1 MSKPQE
7 SPKPNLKSDPKPNPE
22 SDPGPAPEVDPGP
35 TPEPDPRSA
44 SEPAAPEPGDAR
56 RTVSDPAALKALAH
70 PLRLKILR
78 HLGVSGPATSTTLAA
93 ALGENT
99 GTLSYHLRR
108 LEQGGFIEDAP
119 DRPGGRERWWRAV
132 RGLDVRRPAQDEMT
146 DGERA
151 VAGTL
156 DRMRM
161 EEDVELARRFMA
173 EQANSEGWM
182 RGSRSLSHLT
192 AKELGAFHDAYLDL
206 LARFSHGPEDASPGA
221 RPVHLR
227 WFALPAD

>member
-1 MSKPQE
+1 MSESQE
-7 SPKPNLKSDPKPNPE
+7 LPAPDPARDDLEPNLAPDGSPAPAPD
-22 SDPGPAPEVDPGP
+22 STPAPEP
-35 TPEPDPRSA
+35 TD
-44 SEPAAPEPGDAR
+44 DTR
-56 RTVSDPAALKALAH
+56 RQVSDPAALKALAH
-70 PLRLKILR
+70 PLRLRILR

-108 LEQGGFIEDAP
+108 LEQGGFIEDVP
-119 DRPGGRERWWRAV
+119 DSPGGRERWWRAV
-132 RGLDVRRPAQDEMT
+132 RGLDIRRPAQEEMT

-151 VAGTL
+151 VASTL

-161 EEDVELARRFMA
+161 EEDIELARRFMA
-173 EQANSEGWM
+173 EQADSQGWM

-192 AKELGAFHDAYLDL
+192 VEEVDAFHDAYLEL
-206 LARFSHGPEDASPGA
+206 LARFSRGPEDAPPGA

-227 WFALPAD
+227 WFALPAE

>member
-1 MSKPQE
+1 MSDE
-7 SPKPNLKSDPKPNPE
+7 GE
-22 SDPGPAPEVDPGP
+22 RTPGPEAAPEVEAGAEVGGEAGAEVGADPGG
-35 TPEPDPRSA
+35 E
-44 SEPAAPEPGDAR
+44 R

-78 HLGVSGPATSTTLAA
+78 HLAVSGPATSTTLAA

-108 LEQGGFIEDAP
+108 LERGGFIEDVP
-119 DRPGGRERWWRAV
+119 ERPNSRERWWRAV

-151 VAGTL
+151 VAGAL
-156 DRMRM
+156 DRMRLD
-161 EEDVELARRFMA
+161 EDIELARRFTE
-173 EQANSEGWM
+173 EQAESDGWM

-192 AKELGAFHDAYLDL
+192 KEEVTAFHDAYLDL
-206 LARFSHGPEDASPGA
+206 LTRFARGPEDAPPDA
-221 RPVHLR
+221 KPVLLR
-227 WFALPAD
+227 WFALPAE

>member
-1 MSKPQE
+1 MSDAAE
-7 SPKPNLKSDPKPNPE
+7 PE
-22 SDPGPAPEVDPGP
+22 P
-35 TPEPDPRSA
+35 TPDAEAGANAGPDG
-44 SEPAAPEPGDAR
+44 ER

-78 HLGVSGPATSTTLAA
+78 HLAVSGPATSTTLAA

-108 LEQGGFIEDAP
+108 LERGGFIEDVP
-119 DRPGGRERWWRAV
+119 ERPNSRERWWRAV

-151 VAGTL
+151 VAGAL
-156 DRMRM
+156 DRMRLD
-161 EEDVELARRFMA
+161 EDIELARRFTE
-173 EQANSEGWM
+173 EQAESDGWM

-192 AKELGAFHDAYLDL
+192 KEEVTAFHDAYLDL
-206 LARFSHGPEDASPGA
+206 LNRFARGPEDAPPDA
-221 RPVHLR
+221 KPVLLR
-227 WFALPAD
+227 WFALPAE

>member
-1 MSKPQE
+1 MSDKGE
-7 SPKPNLKSDPKPNPE
+7 RT
-22 SDPGPAPEVDPGP
+22 PGPE
-35 TPEPDPRSA
+35 
-44 SEPAAPEPGDAR
+44 AAPEAEAGGEAGGEAGADPGGER

-78 HLGVSGPATSTTLAA
+78 HLAVSGPATSTTLAA

-108 LEQGGFIEDAP
+108 LERGGFIEDVP
-119 DRPGGRERWWRAV
+119 ERPNSRERWWRAV

-151 VAGTL
+151 VAGAL
-156 DRMRM
+156 DRMRLD
-161 EEDVELARRFMA
+161 EDIELARRFTE
-173 EQANSEGWM
+173 EQAESDGWM

-192 AKELGAFHDAYLDL
+192 KEEVTAFHDAYLDL
-206 LARFSHGPEDASPGA
+206 LTRFARGPEDAPPDA
-221 RPVHLR
+221 KPVLLR
-227 WFALPAD
+227 WFALPAE

>member
-1 MSKPQE
+1 MSTSHEP
-7 SPKPNLKSDPKPNPE
+7 PKPALKPSPE
-22 SDPGPAPEVDPGP
+22 PAPDPAPE
-35 TPEPDPRSA
+35 PD
-44 SEPAAPEPGDAR
+44 DAR

-70 PLRLKILR
+70 PLRLRILR
-78 HLGVSGPATSTTLAA
+78 HLGIHGPATSTTLAT

-119 DRPGGRERWWRAV
+119 DQPGGRERWWRAV

-151 VAGTL
+151 IASTL
-156 DRMRM
+156 DRMRL
-161 EEDVELARRFMA
+161 EEDVELARRFME
-173 EQANSEGWM
+173 EQANSKGWM

-192 AKELGAFHDAYLDL
+192 EEELGAFHDAYLDL

-227 WFALPAD
+227 WFGLPAE